1 MIENR
6 LVGIKSR
13 EVYEVAGS
21 LALIK
26 AHQALEDLVLT
37 RDLLHFKKTIE
48 SKLADMIYEGQ
59 WFDPLTDACK
69 AFLMQSQE
77 RVTGDVRL
85 KFHKGGCVVEGRKSD
100 LSLYSYK
107 LATYTTRTSSRTPP
121 RRASSSSGACR
132 SRCGPRSARRTT

>member
-26 AHQALEDLVLT
+26 AHQAIEDLVLT

-59 WFDPLTDACK
+59 WFDPLTEACK

-85 KFHKGGCVVEGRKSD
+85 KFYKGNCVVEGRKSD
-100 LSLYSYK
+100 LLCT
-107 LATYTTRTSSRTPP
+107 ATSSPPTPTRTSSRTRPP
-121 RRASSSSGACR
+121 RASSSCGACP
-132 SRCGPRSARRTT
+132 SRCGPRWARRTT